1 MSADSHRFLRAT
13 RLIAN
18 GLLAALTALL
28 PTCLCA
34 QPRPD
39 RFDPLGTQQQ
49 MTAPPVISRVPD
61 VVGMAPCEFDPP
73 RTTLSLEDVAA
84 RALCRNPLTRRAW
97 ASAQVQAAR
106 LGEAKAAQW
115 PTLSGVLSGS
125 RNRTKTSSANSWAS
139 QESYNGTARAAELA
153 FDWVMFD
160 FGARSAETRK
170 ARELLIAAS
179 ESFNA
184 AVLDVLYTSARDYF
198 AALTARAQVDA
209 AREAES
215 NAAQSLAAAHARMRS
230 GVASM
235 ADELQARTAFNQA
248 KLSVVRADSALHE
261 AIGTLAL
268 DMGLTPDVPLMLAE
282 APVALP
288 ESAPQFD
295 AIRTLLDQALDNHPR
310 LLAARAEL
318 QAAQASIESTRAQ
331 ALPTV
336 RLQAGLSASNRPA
349 ASFDAAGG
357 MSSTSRSNYVGVRVT
372 IPFFEGFGSAYR
384 IREAR
389 AQADL
394 QQANIAETEQQVA
407 LNVWKSYEAVRAGAQ
422 TVQQAQALQEDAG
435 LAFDAAQSRYRVGVA
450 NIIELLHAQDALVV
464 ANQQRIVSVSDWFTA
479 RLSLAASLGKLD
491 LGQIQNR

>member
-1 MSADSHRFLRAT
+1 
-13 RLIAN
+13 
-18 GLLAALTALL
+18 
-28 PTCLCA
+28 
-34 QPRPD
+34 
-39 RFDPLGTQQQ
+39 
-49 MTAPPVISRVPD
+49 
-61 VVGMAPCEFDPP
+61 
-73 RTTLSLEDVAA
+73 
-84 RALCRNPLTRRAW
+84 
-97 ASAQVQAAR
+97 
-106 LGEAKAAQW
+106 
-115 PTLSGVLSGS
+115 
-125 RNRTKTSSANSWAS
+125 
-139 QESYNGTARAAELA
+139 
-153 FDWVMFD
+153 
-160 FGARSAETRK
+160 
-170 ARELLIAAS
+170 
-179 ESFNA
+179 
-184 AVLDVLYTSARDYF
+184 
-198 AALTARAQVDA
+198 
-209 AREAES
+209 
-215 NAAQSLAAAHARMRS
+215 
-230 GVASM
+230 
-235 ADELQARTAFNQA
+235 
-248 KLSVVRADSALHE
+248 
-261 AIGTLAL
+261 
-268 DMGLTPDVPLMLAE
+268 MGLTPDVPLMLAE

-372 IPFFEGFGSAYR
+372 IPFFEGFGSVYR
-384 IREAR
+384 TREAR